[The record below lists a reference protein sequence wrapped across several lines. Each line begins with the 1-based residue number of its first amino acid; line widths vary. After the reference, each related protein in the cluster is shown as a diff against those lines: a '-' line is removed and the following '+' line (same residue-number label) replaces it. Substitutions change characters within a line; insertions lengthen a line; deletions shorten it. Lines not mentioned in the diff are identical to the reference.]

1 VTPFET
7 AALLVSLAAGFSY
20 LNHRVVRLPTTIG
33 LMAIA
38 LSMSLGL
45 IAFGKLGAQF
55 PRDLA
60 SVIASVDFDQTL
72 MHGMLSFLLFAGSLH
87 LDLGDLRQQGLAI
100 AFFATLG
107 VALSTVLVGLA
118 SFWLFPALGHPMPL
132 LHCLLFGALISPTD
146 PVAVL
151 GMLKSAGAPR
161 ALAAKLAGESLF
173 NDGVAVV
180 VFTVLLDLTT
190 GAHPTTFGETT
201 ALLLQ
206 EALGG
211 ALFGLA
217 VGYVA
222 YLMLRSLDVY
232 QVEVLITLALVMGGY
247 ALASAL
253 HLSGPIAI
261 VVAGL
266 LIGNPGR
273 AHAMSDTTRE
283 HLDSFWE
290 LIDESL
296 NAVLFVLIGLEV
308 LALSFDT
315 GYMWSAVLS
324 IGVVLA
330 ARATVVSLPRLI
342 PRLRRLFAP
351 LPVAVLTWAGLRGGI
366 SVAMALSLPI
376 DRYRA
381 PLVTVTYV
389 VVVFS
394 VLVQGLT
401 LPRLLR
407 HRVSPAEAR
416 P

>member
-1 VTPFET
+1 LTLFDT
-7 AALLVSLAAGFSY
+7 AALLVTLAAVFSY
-20 LNHRVVRLPTTIG
+20 LNHRFVRLPTTIG

-38 LSMSLGL
+38 LAMSLAL
-45 IAFGKLGAQF
+45 IALGALGAAF
-55 PRDLA
+55 PHSLA
-60 SVIASVDFDQTL
+60 RVIASVDFDRTL
-72 MHGMLSFLLFAGSLH
+72 MHGMLCFLLFAGSLH
-87 LDLGDLRQQGLAI
+87 LNLRDLRQQALPI
-100 AFFATLG
+100 AFLASLG
-107 VALSTVLVGLA
+107 VVLSTLLVGFA
-118 SFWLFPALGHPMPL
+118 SFWLFPALGHPVPL

-161 ALAAKLAGESLF
+161 ALEAKLAGESLF

-180 VFTVLLDLTT
+180 VFTVLLELAT
-190 GAHPTTFGETT
+190 GGGEAT
-201 ALLLQ
+201 AASVASLFLQ
-206 EALGG
+206 EAGGG

-217 VGYVA
+217 AGYAA
-222 YLMLRSLDVY
+222 YRVLRSLDVY

-247 ALASAL
+247 ALATAL

-273 AHAMSDTTRE
+273 ELAMSDTTRE
-283 HLDSFWE
+283 HIDSFWE
-290 LIDESL
+290 LIDEIL

-308 LALSFDT
+308 LALSFDW

-324 IGVVLA
+324 IGVVLL
-330 ARATVVSLPRLI
+330 ARGIVVSLPRMV

-351 LPVAVLTWAGLRGGI
+351 LPTVVLTWAGLRGGI
-366 SVAMALSLPI
+366 SVAMALSLPA
-376 DRYRA
+376 DPYRA
-381 PLVTVTYV
+381 PLITVTYV

-401 LPRLLR
+401 LPRLLTR
-407 HRVSPAEAR
+407 RL
-416 P
+416 

>member
-1 VTPFET
+1 VSLFDT
-7 AALLVSLAAGFSY
+7 AALLVTLAAVFSY
-20 LNHRVVRLPTTIG
+20 VNHRLIRLPTTIG
-33 LMAIA
+33 LMAVS
-38 LSMSLGL
+38 LSLSLGL
-45 IAFGKLGAQF
+45 IVLGKLGAEF
-55 PRDLA
+55 PHDA
-60 SVIASVDFDQTL
+60 AAIVSSVDFDRTL

-87 LDLGDLRQQGLAI
+87 LDFDDLRNQGLPI

-107 VALSTVLVGLA
+107 VVLSTALVGLA
-118 SFWLFPALGHPMPL
+118 SFWIFPALGHPVPL

-161 ALAAKLAGESLF
+161 ALEAKLAGESLF

-180 VFTVLLDLTT
+180 VFTVLLELAT
-190 GAHPTTFGETT
+190 GGGEAT
-201 ALLLQ
+201 AGEVTRLFLR
-206 EALGG
+206 EAVGG
-211 ALFGLA
+211 ALFGLV

-232 QVEVLITLALVMGGY
+232 QVEVLITIALVMGGY

-253 HLSGPIAI
+253 GLSGPIAI

-266 LIGNPGR
+266 LIGNQGR
-273 AHAMSDTTRE
+273 ALAMSDTTRD

-308 LALSFDT
+308 LALSFET
-315 GYMWSAVLS
+315 GYVWSALLS
-324 IGVVLA
+324 IVVVLG
-330 ARATVVSLPRLI
+330 ARAIVVSLPRLL
-342 PRLRRLFAP
+342 PHLRRLFAP
-351 LPVAVLTWAGLRGGI
+351 LPVAVMTWAGLRGGI
-366 SVAMALSLPI
+366 SVAMALSLPV
-376 DRYRA
+376 DPFRA
-381 PLVTVTYV
+381 PLITVTYV

-407 HRVSPAEAR
+407 RLV
-416 P
+416 